1 MTDLWDE
8 GAETDLR
15 QVLWRVRMS
24 LELPEGFRTEII
36 EADEGSGR
44 IDISRTA
51 PYAHGRTANRL
62 RNAFSAHLH
71 GSPYAD
77 WFGIDIIDGHNVW
90 RADTFIA
97 LTDDVENGICEYGV
111 AASEVRLVAEVVAPG
126 REDQERDRIRKRRAY
141 ARAGIPVYLLIDD
154 FTMRGTVTVLTGPR
168 PAEATYAA
176 EHRVPYGTDITIPEG
191 PAKGFVIDE
200 TITGPPRGDR

>member
-1 MTDLWDE
+1 MS
-8 GAETDLR
+8 GPI
-15 QVLWRVRMS
+15 S
-24 LELPEGFRTEII
+24 LELPEGFRAEII

-62 RNAFSAHLH
+62 HNAFSAHLH

-126 REDQERDRIRKRRAY
+126 REGQERDRIRKRRAY
-141 ARAGIPVYLLIDD
+141 ACAGIPVYLLIDD
-154 FTMRGTVTVLTGPR
+154 FTMRGTVTVLTGP
-168 PAEATYAA
+168 
-176 EHRVPYGTDITIPEG
+176 
-191 PAKGFVIDE
+191 
-200 TITGPPRGDR
+200 PRGDR